1 LGGRKADFKQVNKCI
16 SVKNIVK
23 ISTMALGTCQYKC
36 DTIISEMDGNYLRIT
51 YDGCIT
57 SLLIAFQDFLV
68 SGVRG
73 QMTEVRSQRTEDRSQ
88 RTESRTNS
96 YELRVKDEKPERTER
111 ETRNA
116 QPASNN
122 QSSIANHQSSIPGV
136 SVQVSG
142 LVKRETR

>member
-73 QMTEVRSQRTEDRSQ
+73 QKSEDRGQKTEDRKQ
-88 RTESRTNS
+88 DEQ
-96 YELRVKDEKPERTER
+96 LRVT
-111 ETRNA
+111 
-116 QPASNN
+116 S
-122 QSSIANHQSSIPGV
+122 
-136 SVQVSG
+136 
-142 LVKRETR
+142 